1 MRFLVLLLLVC
12 AVVLAGVAQDA
23 PYQAKDFTSDHVFTG
38 GIEGPAVDR
47 NGTLYAVNYQEQG
60 TIGMV
65 HSDGSAELFVKLPA
79 GSVGNSIRFRSDGTM
94 LVADYKSHNL
104 LTVDMKTKAVSVWV
118 HEPRMNQPNDLAI
131 MKDGTVFVSDPDWTN
146 STGNLWKITPDGRV
160 ELIES
165 GMGTTNGIEISP
177 DGNFLYVNES
187 VQRKIWRYELGND
200 TVPAYKKLIAEFGNH
215 GLDGMKCDAAGNLY
229 VARYGKGTI
238 LKLNSNGKVLR
249 EIKLKGKKPTNLTFS
264 KDGKTVYVTL
274 QDRGSIET
282 FRVE

>member
-1 MRFLVLLLLVC
+1 M
-12 AVVLAGVAQDA
+12 
-23 PYQAKDFTSDHVFTG
+23 
-38 GIEGPAVDR
+38 DR
-47 NGTLYAVNYQEQG
+47 KGTLYAVNYQEEG
-60 TIGMV
+60 TIGEV
-65 HSDGSAELFVKLPA
+65 QSNGSAELFVKLPD
-79 GSVGNSIRFRSDGTM
+79 GSVGNGIRFRPDGTM
-94 LVADYKSHNL
+94 IVADYKGHNL
-104 LTVDMKTKAVSVWV
+104 LAVDMKTKAVSVWV

-131 MKDGTVFVSDPDWTN
+131 MKDGTVFLSDPDWTN
-146 STGNLWKITPDGRV
+146 STGNLWKVTPDGEV
-160 ELIES
+160 ELVES

-177 DGNFLYVNES
+177 DENFLYVNES

-200 TVPAYKKLIAEFGNH
+200 RVPGYKKLIADFGDH

-264 KDGKTVYVTL
+264 SDGKTVYVTV

>member
-1 MRFLVLLLLVC
+1 MRFPLLLLLVC
-12 AVVLAGVAQDA
+12 AAALALSAQDA
-23 PYQAKDFTSDHVFTG
+23 PYEVKDFTAEHVFTA

-47 NGTLYAVNYQEQG
+47 DGTLYAVNYQEEG
-60 TIGMV
+60 TIGKV
-65 HSDGSAELFVKLPA
+65 QSNGSAELFVKLPA
-79 GSVGNSIRFRSDGTM
+79 GSVGNGIRFRPDGTM
-94 LVADYKSHNL
+94 IVADYKGHNL

-146 STGNLWKITPDGRV
+146 STGNIWKITPQGAV
-160 ELIES
+160 ELVES

-177 DGNFLYVNES
+177 DENFLYVNES

-200 TVPAYKKLIAEFGNH
+200 RVPTYKKLIADFDNE

-229 VARYGKGTI
+229 VARYGEGTI
-238 LKLNSNGKVLR
+238 LKLDPNGKVLR

-264 KDGKTVYVTL
+264 NDGKSVYVTV